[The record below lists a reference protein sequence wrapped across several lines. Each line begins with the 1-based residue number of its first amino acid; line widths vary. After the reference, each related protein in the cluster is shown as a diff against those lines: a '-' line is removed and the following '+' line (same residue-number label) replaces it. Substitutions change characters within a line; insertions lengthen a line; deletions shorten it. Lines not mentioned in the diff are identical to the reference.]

1 MVSRKKASTKAV
13 KSKKTIKQT
22 KKARVWR
29 WLLSFTLKLSIILM
43 LFSAMGLFYLDA
55 QIRQKFEGKRWSIPA
70 KVYARP
76 LDLYSGLEISIT
88 DLKGELKGLGYRF
101 VKKAKQPG
109 EAEIAS
115 TRVKIY
121 SRGFEFSDGIEVSQL
136 FTISFNQGAI
146 SVISAENGSPI
157 SITRLEPILIGGI
170 YPKNN
175 EDRDLIRLSQAP
187 RGLVDALIA
196 IEDRSYYQHFG
207 ISPKGI
213 ARAMWDNLRAGRF
226 VQGGSTLPQQLIKN
240 FYLTSE
246 RTLIRKLIEM
256 PMAIVLD
263 FRYSK
268 DEILEAYL
276 NEVYLGQE
284 GARGIHGFGLA
295 AQYFFARPISELQLH
310 QVALLAAMV
319 KGPSYY
325 DPRRRA
331 ERAKERRNLVLRVMA
346 ENGDISDRE
355 YRQSILKPLGVVRQK
370 SLHKGAYPAY
380 LDLVRRKLKQSYNDE
395 DLSSEGLRIFTS
407 LDPIAQAKAEKSLAE
422 SISALQKKYGK
433 KASDLE
439 ASMVVTDPQTGEVLA
454 IIGGKSTRYQGFNR
468 AIDAVRPIGSLIKP
482 AVYLTGLQRGYNLAT
497 MLQDEAVSVPIAG
510 SKPWQPKNFDKK
522 THGNVP
528 FYLALAK
535 SYNLST
541 ARLGMELG
549 LDNVIKTIHTLG
561 ITREIKEY
569 PSLLLGAQGMT
580 PLEVATMYQTIAAN
594 GFLMPMRAIRSVTD
608 KQGRELSRY
617 PFKVEQVVNSQSI
630 YQLQFAMQQ
639 VVSVGTGRYA
649 NAKISPKMGLAGKT
663 GTSNDQRDSWFAGF
677 SGNKLAVVWL
687 GRDDNKSLPFTGS
700 SGALRVWTAYMQSES
715 LQPLQAAVPE
725 GIEFANIDIATG
737 YSVDPGCD
745 NSQRMP
751 FRSGESPAYSYDCGT
766 SDSAQPKVNQS
777 KPAPSWLERIFG
789 N

>member
-1 MVSRKKASTKAV
+1 
-13 KSKKTIKQT
+13 
-22 KKARVWR
+22 
-29 WLLSFTLKLSIILM
+29 
-43 LFSAMGLFYLDA
+43 
-55 QIRQKFEGKRWSIPA
+55 
-70 KVYARP
+70 
-76 LDLYSGLEISIT
+76 
-88 DLKGELKGLGYRF
+88 
-101 VKKAKQPG
+101 
-109 EAEIAS
+109 
-115 TRVKIY
+115 
-121 SRGFEFSDGIEVSQL
+121 
-136 FTISFNQGAI
+136 
-146 SVISAENGSPI
+146 
-157 SITRLEPILIGGI
+157 
-170 YPKNN
+170 
-175 EDRDLIRLSQAP
+175 
-187 RGLVDALIA
+187 
-196 IEDRSYYQHFG
+196 
-207 ISPKGI
+207 
-213 ARAMWDNLRAGRF
+213 
-226 VQGGSTLPQQLIKN
+226 
-240 FYLTSE
+240 
-246 RTLIRKLIEM
+246 
-256 PMAIVLD
+256 
-263 FRYSK
+263 
-268 DEILEAYL
+268 
-276 NEVYLGQE
+276 
-284 GARGIHGFGLA
+284 
-295 AQYFFARPISELQLH
+295 
-310 QVALLAAMV
+310 MV